1 MPIHGIKDKVTVSGT
16 YNISATGVIG
26 VTGSTG
32 FPTSVRPGDSVVVGS
47 DEYVIATVS
56 GSTGLTVFVN
66 DYGATGAK
74 AANTQT
80 IYFQEKPKHVT
91 ADLRSKVY
99 GVDIVEMGA
108 SGPAGFAGT
117 PGPGHAGW
125 VNVIQHS
132 GYVQAVN
139 LASTGATGYNPS
151 SLPPV
156 IFSAGGA
163 SGVAVVSASGELTG
177 VTVTVAGSY
186 TTTAPTCTV
195 GATGATG
202 VQATS
207 VVMGGRFNRKT
218 YETLVAM
225 SISQADMGDAEDTI
239 FPDV

>member
-1 MPIHGIKDKVTVSGT
+1 MPIHGIKDKVTVGGL
-16 YNISATGVIG
+16 YDISTGGVIS
-26 VTGSTG
+26 VQGSTG

-47 DEYVIATVS
+47 NEYVISSVS

-66 DYGATGAK
+66 DYGATGVLGA
-74 AANTQT
+74 TGQT

-108 SGPAGFAGT
+108 SGPVGFAGT
-117 PGPGHAGW
+117 PGPAHAGW

-225 SISQADMGDAEDTI
+225 SIDQADMGDAEDTI

>member
-1 MPIHGIKDKVTVSGT
+1 MPIHGIKDKVTVGGL
-16 YNISATGVIG
+16 YNITSAGVIG
-26 VTGSTG
+26 VQGATG
-32 FPTSVRPGDSVVVGS
+32 FPTSVRPGDSVVVGTN
-47 DEYVIATVS
+47 EYVVQTVS

-66 DYGATGAK
+66 DYGATGVLGA
-74 AANTQT
+74 TGQT
-80 IYFQEKPKHVT
+80 IYFQEKPKHIM
-91 ADLRSKVY
+91 ADERATVY

-108 SGPAGFAGT
+108 SGPTGFKGT
-117 PGPGHAGW
+117 PGPAHAGW

-177 VTVTVAGSY
+177 VTVTAGGVY

-202 VQATS
+202 IQATS

-225 SISQADMGDAEDTI
+225 SIDQATMGDAENTV
-239 FPDV
+239 FPNV